1 MLHLRIYTRRDAL
14 FGSRKK
20 KARAKT
26 GSKFTSSR
34 ERGRERER
42 EKEMRER
49 EREEGRDRREIG
61 TKGERE
67 RERERRKDCYQSLL
81 LYDGGA
87 RAEGEREGDE
97 PAFSWADSRRLRLKP
112 IKWRVERERKKEGTL
127 TGSC

>member
-1 MLHLRIYTRRDAL
+1 MDGCCISVSIHAGMHFLAQGRRRRAQKRVRILPRP
-14 FGSRKK
+14 
-20 KARAKT
+20 
-26 GSKFTSSR
+26 
-34 ERGRERER
+34 ERERER